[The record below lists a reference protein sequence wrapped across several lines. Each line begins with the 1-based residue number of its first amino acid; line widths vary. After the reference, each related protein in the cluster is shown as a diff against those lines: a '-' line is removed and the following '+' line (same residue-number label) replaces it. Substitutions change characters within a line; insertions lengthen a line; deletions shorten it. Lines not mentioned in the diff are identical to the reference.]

1 MKKSHAS
8 LFRHDFETFAAV
20 KQANKR
26 GDFRD
31 KIRLIKVIKNPFVLC
46 CVLVKLAF
54 FAK

>member
-20 KQANKR
+20 KQANKG

-31 KIRLIKVIKNPFVLC
+31 KIRLIKVIKKSVC
-46 CVLVKLAF
+46 RVLVKLAF

>member
-1 MKKSHAS
+1 MLK
-8 LFRHDFETFAAV
+8 LFRHDFEILAAV
-20 KQANKR
+20 KQANKG

-31 KIRLIKVIKNPFVLC
+31 KIRLIKVIKKSVC